1 MDDVAFSNNR
11 FRFNPFPARPRAPL
25 PPPHDD
31 IALTHVVRSLP
42 TIHRRLRRARE
53 PRARGGRR
61 SLRRASE
68 PGPSRRLR
76 GQFGAPAS
84 PTPAGGGLFGAPAST
99 PAGGGGL
106 FGAPAASTPTAGGGG
121 LFGASVPA
129 STPAAGGGLFGAS
142 QPAAGGGLFGASQP
156 ATGGGLFGASQ
167 PAAGGGLFGASAPAA
182 GGGLFGASA
191 PAAGGGLFGSA
202 APSTGGGLFGASSAP
217 STGGGLFGA
226 ASAPGLSTGGG
237 LFGASSAP
245 STGGGLFGAS
255 SAPSTG
261 GGLFGG
267 QPGNALALAQ
277 PQASFLS
284 TTNGQPVR
292 HYTQWGELTPQSQ
305 QQLKQLEAMIIA
317 AREDSK
323 LLDGVERLAEY
334 QPPKKGSSAVGNKK
348 GEVARPSPGA
358 NGKLTKGEI
367 QRRDLERAAKATA
380 NRLKLLE
387 TQLWSDNDRLT
398 GLTEAVVE
406 CLRDTEHAQ
415 ARLQRLKDAHA
426 ADDLARSHALAHP
439 NQPPPPA
446 AAPVYLP
453 APRRPSPYL
462 EKTVER
468 LYATAE
474 GFERGTLEM
483 EHNLRTTGRVLGAG
497 GGGAG
502 HGLEALTAALHGHA
516 SSFPAIGSGGG
527 GEDGLEKFDGGVAA
541 LKALRA
547 SRTGGPAEHRSAV
560 EAARRYF
567 NKVGGD
573 LAKLHERVSRAK
585 AAHLAKLREKG
596 DHRDPFAEAEKE
608 EEEARRLAEL
618 AERPEVAMALP
629 APGAPGQPL
638 ALPAPAT
645 GGGLSLTTPG
655 GTSLFGAPAATG
667 GGLFGGASA
676 SATGGGLFG
685 ASAPAAT
692 GGGLFGASAPAAPE
706 AACSAR
712 PPRAATGGGLFGAC
726 PSGNRRRSVGGAAG
740 GGRSVR
746 RSSTPRRPAVVRRTA
761 AAAVCSSTQPAAGG
775 GLFGARPARP
785 RRRRRLFGARRRRLP
800 RRAAAVCSALR
811 RRRLPRRAAAVS
823 FGSPAPATPSLALR
837 SVVRCPR
844 DVGVW
849 RCGAGGGR
857 GSLRKP
863 RARGGR
869 FRRGR
874 VWKSGAGWHRQA
886 VGSKEVTGGKLRS
899 TSMY

>member
-1 MDDVAFSNNR
+1 M
-11 FRFNPFPARPRAPL
+11 
-25 PPPHDD
+25 
-31 IALTHVVRSLP
+31 
-42 TIHRRLRRARE
+42 
-53 PRARGGRR
+53 
-61 SLRRASE
+61 
-68 PGPSRRLR
+68 
-76 GQFGAPAS
+76 
-84 PTPAGGGLFGAPAST
+84 
-99 PAGGGGL
+99 
-106 FGAPAASTPTAGGGG
+106 
-121 LFGASVPA
+121 FGASQPA
-129 STPAAGGGLFGAS
+129 VGGGLFGAS
-142 QPAAGGGLFGASQP
+142 QPAA
-156 ATGGGLFGASQ
+156 GGGLFGASQ

-182 GGGLFGASA
+182 GGGLFGASQ
-191 PAAGGGLFGSA
+191 PA
-202 APSTGGGLFGASSAP
+202 
-217 STGGGLFGA
+217 
-226 ASAPGLSTGGG
+226 GGG

-358 NGKLTKGEI
+358 NGKLTKGDI
-367 QRRDLERAAKATA
+367 QRRDLEREAKATA

-453 APRRPSPYL
+453 APQRPSPYL

-474 GFERGTLEM
+474 GFERGVLEM

-618 AERPEVAMALP
+618 AERLDRLLHAGEW
-629 APGAPGQPL
+629 
-638 ALPAPAT
+638 
-645 GGGLSLTTPG
+645 
-655 GTSLFGAPAATG
+655 
-667 GGLFGGASA
+667 
-676 SATGGGLFG
+676 
-685 ASAPAAT
+685 
-692 GGGLFGASAPAAPE
+692 
-706 AACSAR
+706 
-712 PPRAATGGGLFGAC
+712 PRAAGEQKDSWC
-726 PSGNRRRSVGGAAG
+726 PVSREKSEGVKCL
-740 GGRSVR
+740 
-746 RSSTPRRPAVVRRTA
+746 TCVVE
-761 AAAVCSSTQPAAGG
+761 
-775 GLFGARPARP
+775 L
-785 RRRRRLFGARRRRLP
+785 
-800 RRAAAVCSALR
+800 
-811 RRRLPRRAAAVS
+811 
-823 FGSPAPATPSLALR
+823 
-837 SVVRCPR
+837 
-844 DVGVW
+844 
-849 RCGAGGGR
+849 
-857 GSLRKP
+857 
-863 RARGGR
+863 
-869 FRRGR
+869 
-874 VWKSGAGWHRQA
+874 
-886 VGSKEVTGGKLRS
+886 
-899 TSMY
+899 

>member
-1 MDDVAFSNNR
+1 M
-11 FRFNPFPARPRAPL
+11 
-25 PPPHDD
+25 
-31 IALTHVVRSLP
+31 
-42 TIHRRLRRARE
+42 
-53 PRARGGRR
+53 
-61 SLRRASE
+61 
-68 PGPSRRLR
+68 
-76 GQFGAPAS
+76 
-84 PTPAGGGLFGAPAST
+84 
-99 PAGGGGL
+99 
-106 FGAPAASTPTAGGGG
+106 
-121 LFGASVPA
+121 
-129 STPAAGGGLFGAS
+129 
-142 QPAAGGGLFGASQP
+142 
-156 ATGGGLFGASQ
+156 FGASQ

-182 GGGLFGASA
+182 GGGLFGASQ
-191 PAAGGGLFGSA
+191 PA
-202 APSTGGGLFGASSAP
+202 
-217 STGGGLFGA
+217 
-226 ASAPGLSTGGG
+226 GGG

-358 NGKLTKGEI
+358 NGKLTKGDI
-367 QRRDLERAAKATA
+367 QRRDLEREAKATA

-453 APRRPSPYL
+453 APQRPSPYL

-474 GFERGTLEM
+474 GFERGVLEM

-618 AERPEVAMALP
+618 AERPEAAMALP

-692 GGGLFGASAPAAPE
+692 GGGLFGGASA
-706 AACSAR
+706 S
-712 PPRAATGGGLFGAC
+712 ATGGGLFGAAST
-726 PSGNRRRSVGGAAG
+726 PAAG
-740 GGRSVR
+740 GGLFGAS
-746 RSSTPRRPAVVRRTA
+746 
-761 AAAVCSSTQPAAGG
+761 QPAAGG
-775 GLFGARPARP
+775 GLFGASQPAAGGGLFGASAPASTPAGGGGLFGAPAASTPAAAAAVCSVRRRHRLP
-785 RRRRRLFGARRRRLP
+785 RRAAAVCSVRRRRRLPRRAAGVCSVRRRRRLPRRAAGVCSVRRRRRLP
-800 RRAAAVCSALR
+800 RRAAAVCSAPPR
-811 RRRLPRRAAAVS
+811 PRRLPRRAAAVCL
-823 FGSPAPATPSLALR
+823 APPRRRLRR
-837 SVVRCPR
+837 SVPPR
-844 DVGVW
+844 
-849 RCGAGGGR
+849 RRRLAARRRRGAGVSSEAPRPRREVSARVRLEVRHRVAPSGGR
-857 GSLRKP
+857 LE
-863 RARGGR
+863 GGD
-869 FRRGR
+869 
-874 VWKSGAGWHRQA
+874 
-886 VGSKEVTGGKLRS
+886 GGNLRS
-899 TSMY
+899 TSM

>member
-1 MDDVAFSNNR
+1 M
-11 FRFNPFPARPRAPL
+11 AP
-25 PPPHDD
+25 H
-31 IALTHVVRSLP
+31 
-42 TIHRRLRRARE
+42 
-53 PRARGGRR
+53 
-61 SLRRASE
+61 
-68 PGPSRRLR
+68 
-76 GQFGAPAS
+76 
-84 PTPAGGGLFGAPAST
+84 
-99 PAGGGGL
+99 
-106 FGAPAASTPTAGGGG
+106 
-121 LFGASVPA
+121 
-129 STPAAGGGLFGAS
+129 
-142 QPAAGGGLFGASQP
+142 QPA
-156 ATGGGLFGASQ
+156 
-167 PAAGGGLFGASAPAA
+167 
-182 GGGLFGASA
+182 
-191 PAAGGGLFGSA
+191 
-202 APSTGGGLFGASSAP
+202 
-217 STGGGLFGA
+217 
-226 ASAPGLSTGGG
+226 
-237 LFGASSAP
+237 
-245 STGGGLFGAS
+245 GGGLFGAS

-292 HYTQWGELTPQSQ
+292 HYTQWCELTPQSQ

-323 LLDGVERLAEY
+323 LLDGVERLASTK
-334 QPPKKGSSAVGNKK
+334 PPKKGSSAVGNKK

-358 NGKLTKGEI
+358 NGKLTKGDI
-367 QRRDLERAAKATA
+367 QRRDLEREAKATA

-453 APRRPSPYL
+453 APQRPSPYL

-474 GFERGTLEM
+474 GFERGVLEM

-618 AERPEVAMALP
+618 AERPEAAMALP

-692 GGGLFGASAPAAPE
+692 GGGLFGGASA
-706 AACSAR
+706 S
-712 PPRAATGGGLFGAC
+712 ATGGGLFGAAST
-726 PSGNRRRSVGGAAG
+726 PAAG
-740 GGRSVR
+740 GGLFGAS
-746 RSSTPRRPAVVRRTA
+746 
-761 AAAVCSSTQPAAGG
+761 QPAAGG
-775 GLFGARPARP
+775 GLFGASQPAAGGG
-785 RRRRRLFGARRRRLP
+785 LFGASAPASTPASGGGLFGAPAASTPAAGGGGLFGAPAASTPAAGGGGRECAAASTPAAGGGGLFRLRGGATP
-800 RRAAAVCSALR
+800 RRAAAALR
-811 RRRLPRRAAAVS
+811 VSLRPRLRAKRTPPFAAGGGRRLRRGGPRLRAFGAPATSAFGGAAPAGGGGL
-823 FGSPAPATPSLALR
+823 FGSPAPAA
-837 SVVRCPR
+837 
-844 DVGVW
+844 GGF
-849 RCGAGGGR
+849 GAGAFGSPAPGGTVR
-857 GSLRKP
+857 RS
-863 RARGGR
+863 ARSR
-869 FRRGR
+869 
-874 VWKSGAGWHRQA
+874 
-886 VGSKEVTGGKLRS
+886 
-899 TSMY
+899 

>member
-1 MDDVAFSNNR
+1 M
-11 FRFNPFPARPRAPL
+11 
-25 PPPHDD
+25 
-31 IALTHVVRSLP
+31 
-42 TIHRRLRRARE
+42 
-53 PRARGGRR
+53 
-61 SLRRASE
+61 
-68 PGPSRRLR
+68 
-76 GQFGAPAS
+76 
-84 PTPAGGGLFGAPAST
+84 
-99 PAGGGGL
+99 
-106 FGAPAASTPTAGGGG
+106 
-121 LFGASVPA
+121 FGASQ
-129 STPAAGGGLFGAS
+129 PAAGGGLFGAS

-156 ATGGGLFGASQ
+156 AAGGGLFGASQ
-167 PAAGGGLFGASAPAA
+167 PAAGGGLFGASQPAA
-182 GGGLFGASA
+182 GGGLFGASQ
-191 PAAGGGLFGSA
+191 PAGGGLFGSA
-202 APSTGGGLFGASSAP
+202 APSTGGGLFGAA
-217 STGGGLFGA
+217 ST
-226 ASAPGLSTGGG
+226 PGLSTGGG
-237 LFGASSAP
+237 LFGASSQPAAAA
-245 STGGGLFGAS
+245 TGGGLFGAP
-255 SAPSTG
+255 APALGG

-334 QPPKKGSSAVGNKK
+334 QPPRKGSSAVGNKK

-453 APRRPSPYL
+453 APQRPSPYL

-483 EHNLRTTGRVLGAG
+483 EHNLRTTGRVFGAG
-497 GGGAG
+497 GGGVG
-502 HGLEALTAALHGHA
+502 QGLEALTAALHGHA

-618 AERPEVAMALP
+618 AERPEAAMALP

-655 GTSLFGAPAATG
+655 GTSLFGAPAAG
-667 GGLFGGASA
+667 GGLFGG
-676 SATGGGLFG
+676 GLRRRQ
-685 ASAPAAT
+685 
-692 GGGLFGASAPAAPE
+692 PE
-706 AACSAR
+706 AVCSAR
-712 PPRAATGGGLFGAC
+712 QPPRQ
-726 PSGNRRRSVGGAAG
+726 PE
-740 GGRSVR
+740 
-746 RSSTPRRPAVVRRTA
+746 
-761 AAAVCSSTQPAAGG
+761 AVCSARQPPRQPEAVCS
-775 GLFGARPARP
+775 ARQPPRQPEAVYSARQPPRQPEAVCSAQPPP
-785 RRRRRLFGARRRRLP
+785 RRR
-800 RRAAAVCSALR
+800 AAVCSAPPRPR
-811 RRRLPRRAAAVS
+811 RPRRRAAV
-823 FGSPAPATPSLALR
+823 
-837 SVVRCPR
+837 
-844 DVGVW
+844 
-849 RCGAGGGR
+849 
-857 GSLRKP
+857 
-863 RARGGR
+863 
-869 FRRGR
+869 
-874 VWKSGAGWHRQA
+874 
-886 VGSKEVTGGKLRS
+886 
-899 TSMY
+899 

>member
-1 MDDVAFSNNR
+1 M
-11 FRFNPFPARPRAPL
+11 
-25 PPPHDD
+25 
-31 IALTHVVRSLP
+31 
-42 TIHRRLRRARE
+42 
-53 PRARGGRR
+53 
-61 SLRRASE
+61 
-68 PGPSRRLR
+68 
-76 GQFGAPAS
+76 
-84 PTPAGGGLFGAPAST
+84 
-99 PAGGGGL
+99 
-106 FGAPAASTPTAGGGG
+106 
-121 LFGASVPA
+121 
-129 STPAAGGGLFGAS
+129 FGAS

-156 ATGGGLFGASQ
+156 
-167 PAAGGGLFGASAPAA
+167 
-182 GGGLFGASA
+182 
-191 PAAGGGLFGSA
+191 AGGGLFGSA
-202 APSTGGGLFGASSAP
+202 APSTGGGLFGAA
-217 STGGGLFGA
+217 ST
-226 ASAPGLSTGGG
+226 PGLSTGGG
-237 LFGASSAP
+237 LFGASSQPAAAA
-245 STGGGLFGAS
+245 TGGGLFGAP
-255 SAPSTG
+255 APALGG

-334 QPPKKGSSAVGNKK
+334 QPPRKGSSAVGNKK

-453 APRRPSPYL
+453 APQRPSPYL

-483 EHNLRTTGRVLGAG
+483 EHNLRTTGRVFGAG
-497 GGGAG
+497 GGGVG
-502 HGLEALTAALHGHA
+502 QGLEALTAALHGHA

-618 AERPEVAMALP
+618 AERPEAAMALP

-655 GTSLFGAPAATG
+655 GTSLFGAPAAGGGLFGGASASATG

-676 SATGGGLFG
+676 AATGGGLFG

-692 GGGLFGASAPAAPE
+692 GGGLFGAA
-706 AACSAR
+706 
-712 PPRAATGGGLFGAC
+712 
-726 PSGNRRRSVGGAAG
+726 
-740 GGRSVR
+740 
-746 RSSTPRRPAVVRRTA
+746 ST
-761 AAAVCSSTQPAAGG
+761 PAAGG
-775 GLFGARPARP
+775 GLFGASAPASTP
-785 RRRRRLFGARRRRLP
+785 AAGGGLFGAP
-800 RRAAAVCSALR
+800 AAST
-811 RRRLPRRAAAVS
+811 PAAS
-823 FGSPAPATPSLALR
+823 GGGLFGSPAPATPSFGAPATP
-837 SVVRCPR
+837 SFGAPATSAF
-844 DVGVW
+844 G
-849 RCGAGGGR
+849 GAAAAAGGGGGGLF
-857 GSLRKP
+857 GSP
-863 RARGGR
+863 APAAGG
-869 FRRGR
+869 F
-874 VWKSGAGWHRQA
+874 GAGA
-886 VGSKEVTGGKLRS
+886 FGSPAPGGTIRRS
-899 TSMY
+899 TRRR

>member
-1 MDDVAFSNNR
+1 M
-11 FRFNPFPARPRAPL
+11 
-25 PPPHDD
+25 
-31 IALTHVVRSLP
+31 
-42 TIHRRLRRARE
+42 
-53 PRARGGRR
+53 
-61 SLRRASE
+61 
-68 PGPSRRLR
+68 
-76 GQFGAPAS
+76 
-84 PTPAGGGLFGAPAST
+84 
-99 PAGGGGL
+99 
-106 FGAPAASTPTAGGGG
+106 
-121 LFGASVPA
+121 
-129 STPAAGGGLFGAS
+129 FGAS

-156 ATGGGLFGASQ
+156 AAGGGLFGASQ

-182 GGGLFGASA
+182 GGGLFGASQ
-191 PAAGGGLFGSA
+191 PA
-202 APSTGGGLFGASSAP
+202 
-217 STGGGLFGA
+217 
-226 ASAPGLSTGGG
+226 
-237 LFGASSAP
+237 
-245 STGGGLFGAS
+245 GGGLFGAS

-358 NGKLTKGEI
+358 NGKLTKGDI
-367 QRRDLERAAKATA
+367 QRRDLEREAKATA

-453 APRRPSPYL
+453 APQRPSPYL

-474 GFERGTLEM
+474 GFERGVLEM

-502 HGLEALTAALHGHA
+502 HGLDALTAALHGHA

-618 AERPEVAMALP
+618 AERPEAAMALP

-685 ASAPAAT
+685 AASTPAAGGGLFGASQPAA
-692 GGGLFGASAPAAPE
+692 GGGLFGASAPASTP
-706 AACSAR
+706 AAG
-712 PPRAATGGGLFGAC
+712 GGGLFGAPAPAT
-726 PSGNRRRSVGGAAG
+726 PSFGAPATSAFGGAA
-740 GGRSVR
+740 
-746 RSSTPRRPAVVRRTA
+746 P
-761 AAAVCSSTQPAAGG
+761 AGG
-775 GLFGARPARP
+775 GGL
-785 RRRRRLFGARRRRLP
+785 
-800 RRAAAVCSALR
+800 
-811 RRRLPRRAAAVS
+811 
-823 FGSPAPATPSLALR
+823 FGSPAPAA
-837 SVVRCPR
+837 
-844 DVGVW
+844 GGF
-849 RCGAGGGR
+849 GAGAFGSPAPGGTVR
-857 GSLRKP
+857 RS
-863 RARGGR
+863 AR
-869 FRRGR
+869 RR
-874 VWKSGAGWHRQA
+874 
-886 VGSKEVTGGKLRS
+886 
-899 TSMY
+899 

>member
-1 MDDVAFSNNR
+1 M
-11 FRFNPFPARPRAPL
+11 
-25 PPPHDD
+25 
-31 IALTHVVRSLP
+31 
-42 TIHRRLRRARE
+42 
-53 PRARGGRR
+53 
-61 SLRRASE
+61 
-68 PGPSRRLR
+68 
-76 GQFGAPAS
+76 
-84 PTPAGGGLFGAPAST
+84 
-99 PAGGGGL
+99 
-106 FGAPAASTPTAGGGG
+106 
-121 LFGASVPA
+121 
-129 STPAAGGGLFGAS
+129 FGAS
-142 QPAAGGGLFGASQP
+142 QPAAGGGLIGASQP
-156 ATGGGLFGASQ
+156 AAGGGLFGASQ

-182 GGGLFGASA
+182 GGGLFGASQ
-191 PAAGGGLFGSA
+191 PA
-202 APSTGGGLFGASSAP
+202 
-217 STGGGLFGA
+217 
-226 ASAPGLSTGGG
+226 
-237 LFGASSAP
+237 
-245 STGGGLFGAS
+245 GGGLFGAS

-358 NGKLTKGEI
+358 NGKLTKGDI
-367 QRRDLERAAKATA
+367 QRRDLEREAKATA

-453 APRRPSPYL
+453 APQRPSPYL

-474 GFERGTLEM
+474 GFERGVLEM

-618 AERPEVAMALP
+618 AERPEAAMALP

-692 GGGLFGASAPAAPE
+692 GGGLFGGASA
-706 AACSAR
+706 S
-712 PPRAATGGGLFGAC
+712 ATGGGLFGAAST
-726 PSGNRRRSVGGAAG
+726 PAAG
-740 GGRSVR
+740 GGLFGAS
-746 RSSTPRRPAVVRRTA
+746 
-761 AAAVCSSTQPAAGG
+761 QPAAGG
-775 GLFGARPARP
+775 GLFGASAPASTP
-785 RRRRRLFGARRRRLP
+785 AAGGGGLFGAP
-800 RRAAAVCSALR
+800 APATPSFGAPATSAFGGAAPAGGGGL
-811 RRRLPRRAAAVS
+811 
-823 FGSPAPATPSLALR
+823 FGSPAPAA
-837 SVVRCPR
+837 
-844 DVGVW
+844 GGF
-849 RCGAGGGR
+849 GAGAFGSPAPGGTVR
-857 GSLRKP
+857 RS
-863 RARGGR
+863 AR
-869 FRRGR
+869 RR
-874 VWKSGAGWHRQA
+874 
-886 VGSKEVTGGKLRS
+886 
-899 TSMY
+899 

>member
-1 MDDVAFSNNR
+1 
-11 FRFNPFPARPRAPL
+11 
-25 PPPHDD
+25 
-31 IALTHVVRSLP
+31 
-42 TIHRRLRRARE
+42 
-53 PRARGGRR
+53 
-61 SLRRASE
+61 
-68 PGPSRRLR
+68 
-76 GQFGAPAS
+76 
-84 PTPAGGGLFGAPAST
+84 
-99 PAGGGGL
+99 
-106 FGAPAASTPTAGGGG
+106 
-121 LFGASVPA
+121 
-129 STPAAGGGLFGAS
+129 
-142 QPAAGGGLFGASQP
+142 
-156 ATGGGLFGASQ
+156 
-167 PAAGGGLFGASAPAA
+167 LFGASAPAA
-182 GGGLFGASA
+182 GGGLFGASQ
-191 PAAGGGLFGSA
+191 PAGGGLFGSA

-217 STGGGLFGA
+217 STGGGLFA
-226 ASAPGLSTGGG
+226 
-237 LFGASSAP
+237 
-245 STGGGLFGAS
+245 
-255 SAPSTG
+255 
-261 GGLFGG
+261 G

-367 QRRDLERAAKATA
+367 QRRDLEREAKATA

-474 GFERGTLEM
+474 GFERGLLEM

-618 AERPEVAMALP
+618 AERPEAAMALP

-645 GGGLSLTTPG
+645 GGGMSLTTPG

-685 ASAPAAT
+685 AASTPAAGGGLFGASQPAA
-692 GGGLFGASAPAAPE
+692 GGGLFGASAPASTPAG
-706 AACSAR
+706 
-712 PPRAATGGGLFGAC
+712 GGGLFGA
-726 PSGNRRRSVGGAAG
+726 PAA
-740 GGRSVR
+740 
-746 RSSTPRRPAVVRRTA
+746 ST
-761 AAAVCSSTQPAAGG
+761 PAAGG
-775 GLFGARPARP
+775 GLFGASAPASTP
-785 RRRRRLFGARRRRLP
+785 AAGGGGLFGAP
-800 RRAAAVCSALR
+800 APATPSFGAPATPSFGAPATSAFGGAAPAGGGGL
-811 RRRLPRRAAAVS
+811 
-823 FGSPAPATPSLALR
+823 FGSPAPAA
-837 SVVRCPR
+837 
-844 DVGVW
+844 GGF
-849 RCGAGGGR
+849 GAGAFGSPAPGGTVR
-857 GSLRKP
+857 RS
-863 RARGGR
+863 AR
-869 FRRGR
+869 RR
-874 VWKSGAGWHRQA
+874 
-886 VGSKEVTGGKLRS
+886 
-899 TSMY
+899 

>member
-1 MDDVAFSNNR
+1 M
-11 FRFNPFPARPRAPL
+11 
-25 PPPHDD
+25 
-31 IALTHVVRSLP
+31 
-42 TIHRRLRRARE
+42 
-53 PRARGGRR
+53 
-61 SLRRASE
+61 
-68 PGPSRRLR
+68 
-76 GQFGAPAS
+76 
-84 PTPAGGGLFGAPAST
+84 
-99 PAGGGGL
+99 
-106 FGAPAASTPTAGGGG
+106 
-121 LFGASVPA
+121 FGASQ
-129 STPAAGGGLFGAS
+129 PAAGGGLFGAS

-156 ATGGGLFGASQ
+156 AAGGGLFGASQPAAGGGLFGASQ

-182 GGGLFGASA
+182 GGGLFGASQ
-191 PAAGGGLFGSA
+191 PA
-202 APSTGGGLFGASSAP
+202 
-217 STGGGLFGA
+217 
-226 ASAPGLSTGGG
+226 
-237 LFGASSAP
+237 
-245 STGGGLFGAS
+245 GGGLFGAS

-358 NGKLTKGEI
+358 NGKLTKGDI
-367 QRRDLERAAKATA
+367 QRRDLEREAKATA

-453 APRRPSPYL
+453 APQRPSPYL

-474 GFERGTLEM
+474 GFERGVLEM

-502 HGLEALTAALHGHA
+502 HGLDALTAALHGHA

-618 AERPEVAMALP
+618 AERPEAAMALP

-692 GGGLFGASAPAAPE
+692 GGGLFGGASA
-706 AACSAR
+706 S
-712 PPRAATGGGLFGAC
+712 ATGGGLFGAAST
-726 PSGNRRRSVGGAAG
+726 PAAG
-740 GGRSVR
+740 GGLFGAS
-746 RSSTPRRPAVVRRTA
+746 
-761 AAAVCSSTQPAAGG
+761 QPAAGG
-775 GLFGARPARP
+775 GLFGASAPASTP
-785 RRRRRLFGARRRRLP
+785 AAGGGGLFGAP
-800 RRAAAVCSALR
+800 APATPSFGAPATSAFGGAAPAGGGGL
-811 RRRLPRRAAAVS
+811 
-823 FGSPAPATPSLALR
+823 FGSPAPAA
-837 SVVRCPR
+837 
-844 DVGVW
+844 GGF
-849 RCGAGGGR
+849 GAGAFGSPAPGGTVR
-857 GSLRKP
+857 RS
-863 RARGGR
+863 AR
-869 FRRGR
+869 RR
-874 VWKSGAGWHRQA
+874 
-886 VGSKEVTGGKLRS
+886 
-899 TSMY
+899 